1 MTRNGIKVVMTT
13 TGSVTPG
20 NATLS
25 RPYRWRKIPD
35 WKPGDMRYREDT
47 TPSAGTVARSGERLR
62 RLTEFARLR
71 NEEGLNVT
79 EAGNRLQV
87 AFKTASTYNREC
99 RSLGLLRGSR

>member
-1 MTRNGIKVVMTT
+1 MTRNSVRVVMTT

-25 RPYRWRKIPD
+25 RPYRYRGISD
-35 WKPGDMRYREDT
+35 WVPNDPRYREPT
-47 TPSAGTVARSGERLR
+47 APSAGTVARSGERLR

-79 EAGNRLQV
+79 EAGKRLQV

-99 RSLGLLRGSR
+99 RALGLLRGTR